1 MTGLLDFQSQTSI
14 CVWIVT
20 KNIQNIYES
29 KNSQKQREIKK
40 LIKKYSNLFIS
51 YVQFVN
57 TKNIEN
63 QKKMLSTYCE
73 VEEDDDVS
81 T

>member
-40 LIKKYSNLFIS
+40 INKKYSNLFIS

-63 QKKMLSTYCE
+63 PEKMLSTYCE